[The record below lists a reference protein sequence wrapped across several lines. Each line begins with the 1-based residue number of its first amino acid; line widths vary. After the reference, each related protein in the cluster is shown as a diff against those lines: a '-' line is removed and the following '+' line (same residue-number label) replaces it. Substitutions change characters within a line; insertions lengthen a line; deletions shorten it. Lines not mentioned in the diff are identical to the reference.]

1 MRILLWGV
9 TAGALAV
16 LVSFLLFEEYS
27 PLYQKFYPKPVP
39 LSYGWAQ
46 AHAHFYLVLVLL
58 NPSEAVGHIIV
69 YVFSGFLSERVLAI
83 LQNADNPRAGFAD
96 DQFRIINN
104 RGDICRCDSL
114 LFGRA
119 RRGVGVFGGDGVVGG
134 DAGGDEADGAGAELV
149 RGVDR
154 FLPVLS

>member
-69 YVFSGFLSERVLAI
+69 YVMMFIQWFFI
-83 LQNADNPRAGFAD
+83 
-96 DQFRIINN
+96 
-104 RGDICRCDSL
+104 
-114 LFGRA
+114 
-119 RRGVGVFGGDGVVGG
+119 
-134 DAGGDEADGAGAELV
+134 GAG
-149 RGVDR
+149 
-154 FLPVLS
+154 LSYFAKRRQSPRRIR